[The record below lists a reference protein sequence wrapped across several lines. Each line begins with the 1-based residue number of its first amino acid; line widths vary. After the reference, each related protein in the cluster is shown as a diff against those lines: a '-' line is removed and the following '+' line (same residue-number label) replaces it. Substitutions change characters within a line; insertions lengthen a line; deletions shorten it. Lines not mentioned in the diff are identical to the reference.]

1 MVDANLKIGDVVEVT
16 TERLAYGG
24 DAIARH
30 EGLAIFVP
38 LAAPGERLRVRIT
51 ERKKHFARAAIDRI
65 IEPSSSRREAACKYF
80 GECGGCQ
87 LQHLTYEAQLK
98 AKTGF
103 VRDALERIGRID
115 WPREIEIRH
124 ASEFGYRTRAQ
135 IKIDAKTKRIGFNRA
150 ASNAVYDVE
159 SCPILVP
166 KLDQALRTLRDVVS
180 SNFNSSDQPF
190 RHSNVE
196 IAAGESGVAFDPAI
210 EGLPRSALRLVV
222 NDAAY
227 NFTPSTFFQSNAGL
241 LDVLINE
248 AIGDESGELAIDLYA
263 GVGLFTLPLARR
275 FDRVIGIEADT
286 RTAQCAH
293 ENISESGLTNV
304 DFHNSSTERW
314 LKSFSQSLTERPD
327 LIVLDPP
334 RAGAADIVSHIAAL
348 KPARINYVSCD
359 PTTLARDLRT
369 LVENGFK
376 LSELTAIDM
385 FPQTY
390 HLETVAKL
398 NR

>member
-1 MVDANLKIGDVVEVT
+1 MNETLHVGDVVDVT

-30 EGLAIFVP
+30 QGLAIFVP

-51 ERKKHFARAAIDRI
+51 ERKKQFARAVIDRV
-65 IEPSSSRREAACKYF
+65 IEPSTSRREAACKYF
-80 GECGGCQ
+80 GGCGGCQ
-87 LQHLTYEAQLK
+87 LQHLTYEAQLE
-98 AKTGF
+98 AKTAF

-115 WPREIEIRH
+115 WPGEIKIRH

-135 IKIDAKTKRIGFNRA
+135 VKIDAKTKRIGFHRA
-150 ASNAVYDVE
+150 ASNAICDVE
-159 SCPILVP
+159 SCAILAP
-166 KLDQALRTLRDVVS
+166 ELDQALRTLRDVAS
-180 SNFNSSDQPF
+180 SGFDSIDQRF

-210 EGLPRSALRLVV
+210 EGLPGDALRLVV
-222 NDAAY
+222 NNEAY

-241 LDVLINE
+241 LDVLVNE
-248 AIGDESGELAIDLYA
+248 AIGNESGELVIDLYA

-275 FDRVIGIEADT
+275 FDRVIGVEGDT
-286 RTAQCAH
+286 RTAEWAKK
-293 ENISESGLTNV
+293 NINQAGLTNV
-304 DFHNSSTERW
+304 DFHNSNAERW
-314 LKSFSQSLTERPD
+314 VRSSSQNLNGRPD
-327 LIVLDPP
+327 LVVLDPP
-334 RAGAADIVSHIAAL
+334 RAGAADVVSHIAAL

-359 PTTLARDLRT
+359 PTTLARDLRA
-369 LVENGFK
+369 LADNGYN

-390 HLETVAKL
+390 HVETVAKL

>member
-51 ERKKHFARAAIDRI
+51 ERKKHFARAEIDRI
-65 IEPSSSRREAACKYF
+65 IEPSSSRREAPCKYF

-115 WPREIEIRH
+115 WPHEIEIRH

-135 IKIDAKTKRIGFNRA
+135 VKIDAKIKRIGFNRA
-150 ASNAVYDVE
+150 ASNAVCDVE

-166 KLDQALRTLRDVVS
+166 KLDQALRTLRDVVPS
-180 SNFNSSDQPF
+180 RFDSSDQTF
-190 RHSNVE
+190 RYSNVE
-196 IAAGESGVAFDPAI
+196 IAASESGVAFDPAI
-210 EGLPRSALRLVV
+210 GGLPGGALRLVA
-222 NDAAY
+222 NNEAY

-241 LDVLINE
+241 LDVLVNE

-275 FDRVIGIEADT
+275 FSRVIGVEADT
-286 RTAQCAH
+286 RTSECAQ
-293 ENISESGLTNV
+293 ENIKQAGLTNV
-304 DFHNSSTERW
+304 NFHNSNAELW
-314 LKSFSQSLTERPD
+314 LRSFSQNLNGRPD

-334 RAGAADIVSHIAAL
+334 RAGAADVVCHIAAL
-348 KPARINYVSCD
+348 KPSRINYVSCD

-369 LVENGFK
+369 LVDNGFK

-390 HLETVAKL
+390 HVETVAKL